1 MNWSKIIPILFFISI
16 YIFSQII
23 PVYAQDPV
31 ISAEGAVL
39 IDVDSNRIL
48 YSKNPGEKMRIASL
62 TKIMTAIVAIE
73 NGNLTDTVKISDRAY
88 GVEGSSIYLRKG
100 EKLSLED
107 MLYGLMLR
115 SGNDA
120 ATAIAEHIGGSVEGF
135 VFMMNEKA
143 AFLGMENTHFRN
155 PHGLDQK
162 NQYSTPRDMAILTA
176 YALKNPVFKEIVS
189 TKVKTVPLEG
199 KSWDRKWYNK
209 NKMLYKYQW
218 ADGVKTGYTSLA
230 KRCLASSA
238 TKNGKQIAIITL
250 SAPDDWNDHIK
261 LFEYGFNN
269 FEWVT
274 MVKKGEEI
282 QEIRDVNLLT
292 GSDFSYPLKEN
303 EKDKI
308 TRKIILNQ
316 NKEPGRIEFYFN
328 NKFIGSVPI
337 IKVKNQETE

>member
-1 MNWSKIIPILFFISI
+1 
-16 YIFSQII
+16 
-23 PVYAQDPV
+23 
-31 ISAEGAVL
+31 
-39 IDVDSNRIL
+39 
-48 YSKNPGEKMRIASL
+48 MRIASL